1 MGAGAGNM
9 EAGDLAHDIRPPGR
23 LQVHARA
30 RARAHTHTGWL
41 VRQKLPKTLPFST
54 PAKQSRAVGDRVKGV
69 GGEPGEEPILESGCV
84 SIGALGPKRCRK
96 LGIRGLQTSK
106 KKDFLIHLDWLLI
119 TYCPSLAKS
128 NHFEGL
134 WRPYNP
140 NWG

>member
-69 GGEPGEEPILESGCV
+69 GGEEPMLKSGCV
-84 SIGALGPKRCRK
+84 RIGALGSKRCRK
-96 LGIRGLQTSK
+96 LGIKGLQTSK
-106 KKDFLIHLDWLLI
+106 RFFNSFRLVIDNLLSES
-119 TYCPSLAKS
+119 CQVESL
-128 NHFEGL
+128 
-134 WRPYNP
+134 
-140 NWG
+140 